1 MPTDKEVFLKQRL
14 EKYEGMLREVNRAIA
29 AETRVPIS
37 QRDPERCTFLYCER
51 KQIEAIIAELTAVAN
66 A

>member
-1 MPTDKEVFLKQRL
+1 MPNDKEAFLRQRL
-14 EKYEGMLREVNRAIA
+14 EKYEAMLGEVNRAIA
-29 AETRVPIS
+29 AETRVPIP

-51 KQIEAIIAELTAVAN
+51 KQIEAILAELTSVAN